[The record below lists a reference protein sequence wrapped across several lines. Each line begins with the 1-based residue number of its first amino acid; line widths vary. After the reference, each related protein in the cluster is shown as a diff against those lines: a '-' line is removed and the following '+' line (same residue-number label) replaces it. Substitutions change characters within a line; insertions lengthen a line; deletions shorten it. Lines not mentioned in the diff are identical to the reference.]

1 MSSKDSL
8 FDIFEYLGIPVTDD
22 PEVVRKAIDSLKV
35 GTEKYKNLYGNP
47 KFSQI
52 RSKIYTKNNSAFLA
66 YVQVIRTLRQS
77 NQQNY
82 NQQNYNQQNYNQ
94 QEDPLYED
102 PLTQHQNN
110 YQDNQEYYDD
120 DIELDEEIQQALKQS
135 NKNTLLGCVFLIF
148 VCSCI
153 FSGIAMLFND
163 SGSETL
169 SNPKVKFNDVDRQS
183 VRISW
188 EPVEHA
194 DYYLLKNKSDD
205 LPETEIRNK
214 TEYLVFRHDNRKT
227 EYTLIACSDD
237 EKYKPSSSVK
247 INIES
252 VKNHLLESENET
264 EEELEDN
271 PKDTYTPSVL
281 TPEPSDEKPS
291 QSVKTALDV
300 PQPHVV
306 ETNNSVVLLW
316 DKVENADRYRVEVKM
331 GKSGKRFSKI
341 LNDNMYTFTTL
352 KPNKEYFITVTAIP
366 KDETRFS
373 PSTSKTISCTL
384 QPK

>member
-1 MSSKDSL
+1 MNNNSL
-8 FDIFEYLGIPVTDD
+8 FDIFDYLGIPVTDD

-66 YVQVIRTLRQS
+66 YVQEIRMLRQS
-77 NQQNY
+77 NQQQNY
-82 NQQNYNQQNYNQ
+82 NQQNYNQQDYNQ
-94 QEDPLYED
+94 QDVEFDDYADQLYD
-102 PLTQHQNN
+102 QQFNN
-110 YQDNQEYYDD
+110 KDKK
-120 DIELDEEIQQALKQS
+120 A
-135 NKNTLLGCVFLIF
+135 TFLGCAFLIF
-148 VCSCI
+148 VCFCI
-153 FSGIAMLFND
+153 IGGIGALFD
-163 SGSETL
+163 SGSTTL

-205 LPETEIRNK
+205 LPETEIRNR
-214 TEYLVFRHDNRKT
+214 TEYIVFRHDDRKT
-227 EYTLIACSDD
+227 EYSLSACSDD

-252 VKNHLLESENET
+252 VKNHLQETETET
-264 EEELEDN
+264 EEEPEVNPEDN
-271 PKDTYTPSVL
+271 YTPSVL
-281 TPEPSDEKPS
+281 TPEPSNSAKTVLDAPKPRI
-291 QSVKTALDV
+291 
-300 PQPHVV
+300 V
-306 ETNNSVVLLW
+306 ETKNSVLVLW
-316 DKVENADRYRVEVKM
+316 DVVENADRYLLEIKM
-331 GKSGKRFSKI
+331 GRNGKSFSKVV
-341 LNDNMYTFTTL
+341 NDSMYTFSTL

-366 KDETRFS
+366 KDEARFS
-373 PSTSKTISCTL
+373 PSPSKTISFTL